1 MDTALPLALLD
12 SESPPS
18 PNTFD
23 NMGLLLSAA
32 HRFLARRS
40 KAKASVRP
48 DSGSVDIKFLLI
60 FGVIPLG
67 S

>member
-40 KAKASVRP
+40 KAGASVRP
-48 DSGSVDIKFLLI
+48 DSGSFLLI
-60 FGVIPLG
+60 FGVLPLG
-67 S
+67 R